1 MKATIARVWRTAPW
15 FVRQPVS
22 VLGTTIRLYSEDHC
36 GVYAAAIAYY
46 AIFSLVPVG
55 LIILSIFGLV
65 VDRERIVNFVFDQIP
80 LRESPSVRQ
89 DVDTIVQQARDVSAA
104 GISFGLLA
112 LVWSSTGIFSA
123 VRRGLNATAHR
134 RRSRPYW
141 HGKLIDLA
149 LVPSL
154 GLLILLS
161 IGITASAQVAIQR
174 TGDLGVVNIDTGPA
188 IQFTTFALPA
198 AISFT
203 MFFLLYRFVPTARP
217 ASREALA
224 GAVFATI
231 LFEAAKNVV
240 AMLLRAAAFSRD
252 TAVYAGFSSAL
263 AFLFWM
269 FVNATILLLG
279 SEFARAVARRSEHP
293 ESADAVSELG
303 GLLPPERARSS

>member
-1 MKATIARVWRTAPW
+1 MTATMSRIWLLAPW
-15 FVRQPVS
+15 FVRRPIS
-22 VLGTTIRLYSEDHC
+22 ALGTAIRLYSEDHC

-55 LIILSIFGLV
+55 LIILSVFGLV
-65 VDRERIVNFVFDQIP
+65 IDRERIVNFVFDQVP
-80 LRESPSVRQ
+80 LKESPSVRQ
-89 DVDTIVQQARDVSAA
+89 DVDTIVQRARDVSAA

-134 RRSRPYW
+134 QQSRPYW

-174 TGDLGVVNIDTGPA
+174 TGDLGVINIDTGPA

-203 MFFLLYRFVPTARP
+203 MFFLLYRFVPSARP

-224 GAVFATI
+224 GAMFATI

-279 SEFARAVARRSEHP
+279 SEFSRAVAP
-293 ESADAVSELG
+293 QSARAGSAGPTRERGTLQHR
-303 GLLPPERARSS
+303 ERARPS

>member
-1 MKATIARVWRTAPW
+1 MLPDFIH
-15 FVRQPVS
+15 QPLS
-22 VLGTTIRLYSEDHC
+22 VLATTVRLYSEDHC

-55 LIILSIFGLV
+55 LIILSVFGLV
-65 VDRERIVNFVFDQIP
+65 VDRERIVNFVFNQIP
-80 LRESPSVRQ
+80 LRESPSVRE
-89 DVDTIVQQARDVSAA
+89 DVDAIVQRARDVSAA

-112 LVWSSTGIFSA
+112 LAWSSTGIFSA

-134 RRSRPYW
+134 QQSRPYW

-174 TGDLGVVNIDTGPA
+174 TGDLGPISIDTGLA

-198 AISFT
+198 GISFT

-217 ASREALA
+217 TSREALA
-224 GAVFATI
+224 GAAFAAV
-231 LFEAAKNVV
+231 LFEAAKNVI

-279 SEFARAVARRSEHP
+279 SEFARAVARRNHGSDSPLAVQEQAVVLPQELPHP
-293 ESADAVSELG
+293 S
-303 GLLPPERARSS
+303 